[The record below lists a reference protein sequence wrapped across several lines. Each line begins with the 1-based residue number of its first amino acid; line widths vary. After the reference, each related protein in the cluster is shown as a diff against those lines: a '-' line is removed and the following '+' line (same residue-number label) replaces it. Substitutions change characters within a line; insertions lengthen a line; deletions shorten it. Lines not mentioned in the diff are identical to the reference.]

1 MKINHTDIPAIFAQ
15 FLDSNVAP
23 KAGDLQKGIAY
34 GIAFV
39 LNFRLNFFMETY
51 GPYLKM
57 AGILGDDGMLDMDV
71 AHNMAK
77 FILEKT
83 GRLNLLG
90 YFVDSSDVETIYQI
104 AKGYAR

>member
-1 MKINHTDIPAIFAQ
+1 MKMNHTDIPAIFAQ
-15 FLDSNVAP
+15 FLDSNVTP
-23 KAGDLQKGIAY
+23 KAGDLQKGVAY

-39 LNFRLNFFMETY
+39 LNFRLNYFMEKY

-57 AGILGDDGMLDMDV
+57 AGILGDDGMLDLDV
-71 AHNMAK
+71 AHNMAR

-90 YFVDSSDVETIYQI
+90 YFVDSSDVEQIYQI
-104 AKGYAR
+104 AKSYAR